1 MQRIYHKN
9 AIFSNLQ
16 KLIRKLPFTIFLVLH
31 FSFLIAAIIENKN
44 NLYYILIL
52 SGIALLLGLFYIK
65 KFNYEKSR
73 FKKID
78 ILLVLFTAIGAT
90 ITYWLNIKF
99 GIGVVLAAGITGLI
113 SSIIPFL
120 NRKSDILREL
130 PVAIYCGAFAGM
142 TAPYIANGYSF
153 IMTAGLFSG
162 LILIFSKGTLH
173 GYGGKLGTIAF
184 GGVNLMSIILFLF
197 S

>member
-1 MQRIYHKN
+1 M
-9 AIFSNLQ
+9 Q